1 MTFRGRSGISFKGGG
16 GSILGLQEKR
26 GGSRRGGANFG
37 PNVKRPISWAKKGGL
52 DPDAL
57 PPGSAHD
64 LKTFRSVG
72 GKSLLLLYGIH

>member
-16 GSILGLQEKR
+16 SILGLQEKR
-26 GGSRRGGANFG
+26 GVQEGGPTLGPMLKGLYRG
-37 PNVKRPISWAKKGGL
+37 PKRGGL

-72 GKSLLLLYGIH
+72 GESLLLLYGIH